1 MLKKSLFSPAQ
12 PRRAETRL
20 SPGGGLAS
28 LRGSTY
34 RTECASPLRLLPPCW
49 ADFFSILLRHLR
61 LFQIW
66 HSSFPQPGN
75 VLAPGVL
82 GRLRLSR

>member
-1 MLKKSLFSPAQ
+1 MSLFSPAQ
-12 PRRAETRL
+12 PLRAEARL
-20 SPGGGLAS
+20 SPGDVLTS

-34 RTECASPLRLLPPCW
+34 RSVRLASSLAAALLGEIFEHPLG
-49 ADFFSILLRHLR
+49 HLR
-61 LFQIW
+61 LFQTC
-66 HSSFPQPGN
+66 HSSFPRPVN